1 MKEIWYNS
9 FEVEWK
15 KEDVKEMINKIIVN
29 YLKTDSNELTETI
42 IKELNK
48 NSKIEIIKKS
58 NKECDFYSE
67 TPLDKEMMKMI
78 NEEIKWKFKTYLFY
92 GFYNN
97 NLNTNV
103 NSNEKLNGFIRLV
116 NDDYSDTYEINKYQF
131 LKNAIIEEI
140 EKEKSSLIT

>member
-1 MKEIWYNS
+1 MKKRGCERKM
-9 FEVEWK
+9 V
-15 KEDVKEMINKIIVN
+15 NKTIVN

-92 GFYNN
+92 GFYKN

-116 NDDYSDTYEINKYQF
+116 NDDYSDTYEVNKYQF

-140 EKEKSSLIT
+140 EKEKIL